1 MTVRVLAYHSHN
13 IAGNDYATNDHVALA
28 ADLETLHRL
37 GARIVP
43 LEAIAAMVRERRV
56 EGEELT
62 VGLSFDD
69 GPVFDVE
76 DFVHQRFGPQ
86 RAFASILRD
95 FSARTGREA
104 CATSF
109 VIASPEARLA
119 MERAPDCGYPER
131 FGWLGEHWWKT
142 AAESPTIAIGNHSW
156 DHVHHAPARLAID
169 LPRRDDF
176 ALVDGYVAADAEIRR
191 AADYINARVGG
202 RCRLFAFPFGHVN
215 EYLVNEY
222 LPQRA
227 HEHRMAAAFGVGAAR
242 IGAQT
247 SVWNIPRVV
256 CGDHWRS
263 PDELLA
269 LLR

>member
-13 IAGNDYATNDHVALA
+13 IAGNEYATNDHLALA
-28 ADLETLHRL
+28 SDLETLDRL

-56 EGEELT
+56 DAGERV

-76 DFVHQRFGPQ
+76 DFVHPRFGPQ
-86 RAFASILRD
+86 RSFANILRD

-119 MERAPDCGYPER
+119 MERAPDCGYPDR
-131 FGWLGEHWWKT
+131 RGWLGEHWWRS
-142 AAESPTIAIGNHSW
+142 AAQAPTIAIGNHSW
-156 DHVHHAPARLAID
+156 DHVHHAPAHLAVP
-169 LPRRDDF
+169 LAARDNF
-176 ALVDGYVAADAEIRR
+176 ALVDDYVAADAEIRR
-191 AADYINARVGG
+191 AADYINARVEG
-202 RCRLFAFPFGHVN
+202 RCRLFAFPFGHTN
-215 EYLVNEY
+215 AFLVNEY
-222 LPQRA
+222 LP
-227 HEHRMAAAFGVGAAR
+227 EHTREHGMAAAFGVGNAP
-242 IGAQT
+242 ITGKT

-256 CGDHWRS
+256 CGEHWRS
-263 PDELLA
+263 PGELEALLA
-269 LLR
+269 